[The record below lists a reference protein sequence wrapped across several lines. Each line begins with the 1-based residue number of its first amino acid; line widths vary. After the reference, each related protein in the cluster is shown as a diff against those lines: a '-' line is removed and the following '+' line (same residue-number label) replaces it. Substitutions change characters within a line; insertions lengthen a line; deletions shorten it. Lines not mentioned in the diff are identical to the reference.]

1 MGERF
6 LVALGG
12 NALLRP
18 GQKGWASE
26 QLETLKGTV
35 RTLADLI
42 AAGHQLVLTHGNG
55 PQVGNLMIQQHL
67 AREAVPPW
75 PMDLCV
81 AATQG
86 VIGAMI
92 QQTLQA
98 ELQRRGIH
106 RPVVSLITHTRVD
119 PRDPAFHRP
128 TKPVGPV
135 AGPEEAAAGQARGEV
150 WAEERGRGWR
160 RVVHSPTPLEI
171 LEVAAVRNLL
181 EAGAIPIAAGGGGV
195 PVVQEPDGS
204 WRGVEAVIDK
214 DLASSL
220 LARALGVDRFLILT
234 DVDSVYRG
242 FGTPQA
248 QPLPRL
254 TAAEAR
260 ALLASDELGQGNMAP
275 KVRAAAEFAE
285 AGGEAAIGALEAA
298 ELIVAGRAGTR
309 VVPTA

>member
-92 QQTLQA
+92 QD
-98 ELQRRGIH
+98 RK
-106 RPVVSLITHTRVD
+106 STRLNSSHVKNLVC
-119 PRDPAFHRP
+119 RLLLE
-128 TKPVGPV
+128 KKKK
-135 AGPEEAAAGQARGEV
+135 
-150 WAEERGRGWR
+150 RGRDHVR
-160 RVVHSPTPLEI
+160 RDDI
-171 LEVAAVRNLL
+171 
-181 EAGAIPIAAGGGGV
+181 
-195 PVVQEPDGS
+195 
-204 WRGVEAVIDK
+204 
-214 DLASSL
+214 
-220 LARALGVDRFLILT
+220 
-234 DVDSVYRG
+234 
-242 FGTPQA
+242 
-248 QPLPRL
+248 
-254 TAAEAR
+254 
-260 ALLASDELGQGNMAP
+260 
-275 KVRAAAEFAE
+275 
-285 AGGEAAIGALEAA
+285 
-298 ELIVAGRAGTR
+298 
-309 VVPTA
+309 

>member
-1 MGERF
+1 
-6 LVALGG
+6 
-12 NALLRP
+12 
-18 GQKGWASE
+18 
-26 QLETLKGTV
+26 
-35 RTLADLI
+35 
-42 AAGHQLVLTHGNG
+42 
-55 PQVGNLMIQQHL
+55 
-67 AREAVPPW
+67 
-75 PMDLCV
+75 
-81 AATQG
+81 
-86 VIGAMI
+86 
-92 QQTLQA
+92 
-98 ELQRRGIH
+98 
-106 RPVVSLITHTRVD
+106 
-119 PRDPAFHRP
+119 
-128 TKPVGPV
+128 
-135 AGPEEAAAGQARGEV
+135 AAGQARGEV

-160 RVVHSPTPLEI
+160 RVVPSPTPLEI

>member
-160 RVVHSPTPLEI
+160 RVVPSPTPLEI

-204 WRGVEAVIDK
+204 
-214 DLASSL
+214 
-220 LARALGVDRFLILT
+220 
-234 DVDSVYRG
+234 
-242 FGTPQA
+242 
-248 QPLPRL
+248 
-254 TAAEAR
+254 
-260 ALLASDELGQGNMAP
+260 
-275 KVRAAAEFAE
+275 
-285 AGGEAAIGALEAA
+285 
-298 ELIVAGRAGTR
+298 
-309 VVPTA
+309 